1 MACYQLLRRQT
12 LKLRL
17 SLAFTLALRARTLNE
32 VVSVTIRGTKL
43 LVDLFHN
50 RHVVAVPSQSPWAPC
65 AGQAFGQLFDHLIG
79 MT

>member
-1 MACYQLLRRQT
+1 MARYQLLRGQT

-17 SLAFTLALRARTLNE
+17 SLAFTFGLCARTPNE
-32 VVSVTIRGTKL
+32 VVGIAIRGFEL
-43 LVDLFHN
+43 LVHLLHN
-50 RHVVAVPSQSPWAPC
+50 RHMVAVPSQRPWAPC